1 MPSTP
6 KINFNFINNNVEVST
21 PVNGVSTVL
30 ARTTKGPVLD
40 PSVLINSTSQFARV
54 FGEEIVPDGSRSN
67 IQAAL
72 MRGSKLRVI
81 RVVGPGAVPGA
92 VNTNKAC
99 FTIQVDNE
107 TVGVRLTTRRA
118 GEPIGTSSNFSVKF
132 TLANNT
138 LYYEVVDGNGTTL
151 ESGPVLTYKTKDA
164 LNLTSVDYLAFA
176 NWIQNNH
183 YFKVSMVKID
193 GGGAE
198 GDPVSVE
205 SYVNKIAKV
214 DNTSTAIA
222 VVIKAPLAAGT
233 IGKSEASAATSAEWI
248 AALEYIRDYTDSYNV
263 GLSHIDQH
271 LGNTEAVK
279 VYIRLRQIL
288 DEVNEF
294 RSFIEIP
301 WYDSD
306 KVTPKTLEKIVQAA
320 TQLQAAIGNSKWI
333 SYFAGGLKY
342 ANSLGLPQNSDVLG
356 TVLGL
361 ADTSATGY
369 GYNYSFAGVNR
380 GVVNDAAGPAVANFG
395 SPARANDLEQLAN
408 NYINIFVVK
417 DTPSF
422 GKRTLLWHN
431 FTSQIKNDSFRF
443 IGNTGLILNIKKTL
457 RPILESYIEE
467 PNIWNTWA
475 DIYARVKPI
484 ISNWVDNNALTDPVW
499 QGDQNA
505 SSWKDLK
512 VNTEEDVRQGK
523 YHIVFSFKDIV
534 SMQQVNVD
542 VVLEKASKSITM
554 DVSNSTNK

>member
-138 LYYEVVDGNGTTL
+138 LYYGVVDGNGTTL

-205 SYVNKIAKV
+205 SYINKLAKV
-214 DNTSTAIA
+214 DNTSTVIA

-271 LGNTEAVK
+271 LGNIEAIK

-320 TQLQAAIGNSKWI
+320 VQLQVAIGNSKWI

-380 GVVNDAAGPAVANFG
+380 GIVNDAAGPAVANFG

-408 NYINIFVVK
+408 NYVNIFVVK

>member
-138 LYYEVVDGNGTTL
+138 LYYGVVDGNGTIL

-205 SYVNKIAKV
+205 SYVNKLAKV
-214 DNTSTAIA
+214 DNTSTVIA

-271 LGNTEAVK
+271 LGNIEAIK

-320 TQLQAAIGNSKWI
+320 VQLQVAIGNSKWI

-380 GVVNDAAGPAVANFG
+380 GIVNDAAGPAVANFG

-408 NYINIFVVK
+408 NYVNIFVVK

>member
-72 MRGSKLRVI
+72 MGGSKLRVI

-99 FTIQVDNE
+99 FTIKVDNE
-107 TVGVRLTTRRA
+107 IVGVKLTTRRA

-132 TLANNT
+132 TLSNNT
-138 LYYEVVDGNGTTL
+138 LYYEVVDGNGTTI
-151 ESGPVLTYKTKDA
+151 ENGPVLTYKTKDA
-164 LNLTSVDYLAFA
+164 NNLTSVDYLAFA
-176 NWIQNNH
+176 NWVQNNN
-183 YFKVSMVKID
+183 YFKVSMVKM
-193 GGGAE
+193 GSGGAE

-205 SYVNKIAKV
+205 SYVNKLAKV
-214 DNTSTAIA
+214 DNTSTAIEI
-222 VVIKAPLAAGT
+222 VIKAATAAGT

-271 LGNTEAVK
+271 LGNTEAIK

-320 TQLQAAIGNSKWI
+320 AQLQVAIGNSKWI

-380 GVVNDAAGPAVANFG
+380 GIVNDAAGPAVANFG

-408 NYINIFVVK
+408 NYVNIFVVK

-475 DIYARVKPI
+475 DIYARVKPL

-523 YHIVFSFKDIV
+523 YHVVFSFKDIV

>member
-138 LYYEVVDGNGTTL
+138 LYYGVVDGNGTTL

-205 SYVNKIAKV
+205 SYVNKLAKV
-214 DNTSTAIA
+214 DNTSTVIA

-271 LGNTEAVK
+271 LGNIEAIK

-320 TQLQAAIGNSKWI
+320 VQLQVAIGNSKWI

-369 GYNYSFAGVNR
+369 GYNYSCAGVNR
-380 GVVNDAAGPAVANFG
+380 GIVNDAAGPAVANFG

-408 NYINIFVVK
+408 NYVNIFVVK

>member
-164 LNLTSVDYLAFA
+164 LNLTSVDYIAFA

-205 SYVNKIAKV
+205 SYVNKLAKV

-320 TQLQAAIGNSKWI
+320 AQLQAAIGNSKWI

-380 GVVNDAAGPAVANFG
+380 GL
-395 SPARANDLEQLAN
+395 S
-408 NYINIFVVK
+408 
-417 DTPSF
+417 
-422 GKRTLLWHN
+422 
-431 FTSQIKNDSFRF
+431 
-443 IGNTGLILNIKKTL
+443 LI
-457 RPILESYIEE
+457 
-467 PNIWNTWA
+467 
-475 DIYARVKPI
+475 
-484 ISNWVDNNALTDPVW
+484 
-499 QGDQNA
+499 
-505 SSWKDLK
+505 
-512 VNTEEDVRQGK
+512 
-523 YHIVFSFKDIV
+523 HI
-534 SMQQVNVD
+534 
-542 VVLEKASKSITM
+542 
-554 DVSNSTNK
+554 

>member
-132 TLANNT
+132 TLTNNT

-205 SYVNKIAKV
+205 SYVNKLAKV

-320 TQLQAAIGNSKWI
+320 AQLQSAIGNSKWI

-408 NYINIFVVK
+408 NYVNIFVVK

>member
-205 SYVNKIAKV
+205 SYVNKLAKV

-271 LGNTEAVK
+271 LGNIEAIK

-320 TQLQAAIGNSKWI
+320 AQLQTAIGNSKWI

-380 GVVNDAAGPAVANFG
+380 GIVNDAAGPAVANFG

-408 NYINIFVVK
+408 NYVNIFVVK

-534 SMQQVNVD
+534 SMQQINVD

>member
-1 MPSTP
+1 MSSTP

-21 PVNGVSTVL
+21 PVKGVSTVL

-40 PSVLINSTSQFARV
+40 PSVLINSTTHFARV
-54 FGEEIVPDGSRSN
+54 FGEEIVPDGSMSN

-72 MRGSKLRVI
+72 MGGSKLRII
-81 RVVGPGAVPGA
+81 RVVGPGSQPGV
-92 VNTNKAC
+92 VNLNKPC
-99 FTIQVDNE
+99 FTIQVDKE
-107 TVGVRLTTRRA
+107 VVGVKLNTRRA
-118 GEPIGTSSNFSVKF
+118 GEPIGTSENFSVKF
-132 TLANNT
+132 TTNNNT
-138 LYYEVVDGNGTTL
+138 LYYEVIGGNGTTV
-151 ESGPVLTYKTKDA
+151 EAGPVFTYKTKDT
-164 LNLTSVDYLAFA
+164 NNRTSVDYLALA
-176 NWIQNNH
+176 NWIQNNN
-183 YFKVSMVKID
+183 YFKVSMVKMNAD
-193 GGGAE
+193 AE
-198 GDPVSVE
+198 AEAVSAE
-205 SYVNKIAKV
+205 SFLNKLAKA
-214 DNTSTAIA
+214 DNSATSIA
-222 VVIKAPLAAGT
+222 VVIKAATAAGT
-233 IGKSEASAATSAEWI
+233 IGKAETSAATSAEWI
-248 AALEYIRDYTDSYNV
+248 KALEFVKDYTDSYNV
-263 GLSHIDQH
+263 VLSHIDQH
-271 LGNTEAVK
+271 LIASESIK
-279 VYIRLRQIL
+279 VYIKLRQLL

-320 TQLQAAIGNSKWI
+320 TQLQAAIGHSKWI

-342 ANSLGLPQNSDVLG
+342 ANSFGLPQNADVLG

-361 ADTSATGY
+361 ADSSATGY

-380 GVVNDAAGPAVANFG
+380 GVVSDAAGPAVANFG
-395 SPARANDLEQLAN
+395 SPARTNDLEQLAN

-422 GKRTLLWHN
+422 GKRTVLWHN
-431 FTSQIKNDSFRF
+431 FTSQVKQDSFRF

-475 DIYARVKPI
+475 DIYARVKPL
-484 ISNWVDNNALTDPVW
+484 ISSWVDNNALTDPVW
-499 QGDQNA
+499 QGDQHA

-523 YHIVFSFKDIV
+523 YHIIFSFKDIV
-534 SMQQVNVD
+534 SMQQINVD

-554 DVSNSTNK
+554 DVNNSTTTK

>member
-205 SYVNKIAKV
+205 SYVNKLAKV

-320 TQLQAAIGNSKWI
+320 AQLQTAIGNSKWI

-380 GVVNDAAGPAVANFG
+380 GIVNDAAGPAVANFG

-408 NYINIFVVK
+408 NYVNIFVVK

>member
-205 SYVNKIAKV
+205 SYVNKLAKV

-248 AALEYIRDYTDSYNV
+248 AALEYIRNYTDSYNI

-271 LGNTEAVK
+271 LGNIEAIK

-320 TQLQAAIGNSKWI
+320 AQLQTAIGNSKWI

-380 GVVNDAAGPAVANFG
+380 GIVNDAAGPAVANFG
-395 SPARANDLEQLAN
+395 SPARANDLEKLAN
-408 NYINIFVVK
+408 NYVNIFVVK

-554 DVSNSTNK
+554 GVSNSTNK

>member
-92 VNTNKAC
+92 INTNKAC

-205 SYVNKIAKV
+205 SYVNKLAKV

-271 LGNTEAVK
+271 LGNIEAIK

-320 TQLQAAIGNSKWI
+320 AQLQTAIGNSKWI

-380 GVVNDAAGPAVANFG
+380 GIVNDAAGPAVANFG

-408 NYINIFVVK
+408 NYVNIFVVK

>member
-99 FTIQVDNE
+99 FTIQIDNE

-193 GGGAE
+193 GGGTE

-205 SYVNKIAKV
+205 SYVNKLAKV

-222 VVIKAPLAAGT
+222 VVIKAATAAGT

-306 KVTPKTLEKIVQAA
+306 KVTPKTLDKIVQAA
-320 TQLQAAIGNSKWI
+320 QQLQTAIGNSKWI

-380 GVVNDAAGPAVANFG
+380 GIVNDAAGPAVANFG

-408 NYINIFVVK
+408 NYVNIFVVK

-475 DIYARVKPI
+475 DIYARVKPL

-554 DVSNSTNK
+554 GVSNSTNK

>member
-40 PSVLINSTSQFARV
+40 PSVLINSTSHFARV
-54 FGEEIVPDGSRSN
+54 FGEEIVPDGSMSN

-72 MRGSKLRVI
+72 MGGSKLRII
-81 RVVGPGAVPGA
+81 RVVGPGSQPGT
-92 VNTNKAC
+92 VNGNKPC
-99 FTIQVDNE
+99 FTIQVDKE
-107 TVGVRLTTRRA
+107 TVGVKLNTRRA
-118 GEPIGTSSNFSVKF
+118 GEPIGTSDNFSVKF
-132 TLANNT
+132 TLSNNT
-138 LYYEVVDGNGTTL
+138 LYYEVVDGNGTTI
-151 ESGPVLTYKTKDA
+151 ENGPVLTYKTKDA
-164 LNLTSVDYLAFA
+164 NNLTSVDYLAFA
-176 NWIQNNH
+176 NWIQNNN
-183 YFKVSMVKID
+183 YFKVSMVKMNQD
-193 GGGAE
+193 AE
-198 GDPVSVE
+198 GEVVSIE
-205 SYVNKIAKV
+205 SFLNKLAKV
-214 DNTSTAIA
+214 DNTSTAIS
-222 VVIKAPLAAGT
+222 VVIKSATAAGT

-248 AALEYIRDYTDSYNV
+248 AALEYIKDYTDSYNV

-271 LGNTEAVK
+271 LGNSEAVK
-279 VYIRLRQIL
+279 VYIKLRQVL

-320 TQLQAAIGNSKWI
+320 EQLQAAIGHSKWI

-342 ANSLGLPQNSDVLG
+342 ANSFGLPQNSDVLG

-395 SPARANDLEQLAN
+395 SPARSNDLEQLAN
-408 NYINIFVVK
+408 SYVNIFVVK

-484 ISNWVDNNALTDPVW
+484 IGNWVDNNALTDPVW

-512 VNTEEDVRQGK
+512 VNTEEAVRQGK

-554 DVSNSTNK
+554 DVNNSTNK

>member
-81 RVVGPGAVPGA
+81 RVVGPGAVHGA

-205 SYVNKIAKV
+205 SYVNKLAKV

-306 KVTPKTLEKIVQAA
+306 NVTPKTLEKIVQAA

-361 ADTSATGY
+361 ADVSATGY

-380 GVVNDAAGPAVANFG
+380 GIVNDAAGPAVANFG

-408 NYINIFVVK
+408 NYVNIFVVK